1 MIHAGAI
8 FKCLGCV
15 VLLSLNSLVDVCFH
29 KDLYRT
35 SFYHFAGNA
44 GLKFESNMWQ
54 KL

>member
-15 VLLSLNSLVDVCFH
+15 VLLPLNSLVDVFKH
-29 KDLYRT
+29 QDLYRI
-35 SFYHFAGNA
+35 SFYHLAGNA